1 MKYLLR
7 DSPFDDAPSEV
18 LLAFFLGMMPGS
30 VMLAARRK
38 PQLSKQVIAK
48 AMLTH
53 GIVVSSVKSPSSL
66 PYSFLFSQLS
76 RLLLT

>member
-7 DSPFDDAPSEV
+7 YSPFDDAPSEV

-38 PQLSKQVIAK
+38 PQLRQQVITK
-48 AMLTH
+48 AMLTKS
-53 GIVVSSVKSPSSL
+53 IYVSSVKSPVALPSL
-66 PYSFLFSQLS
+66 LSFSQLAC
-76 RLLLT
+76 LFAT